1 MIINLDEKQ
10 LNIIGKYLGQ
20 APFNE
25 VAQLIHHIN
34 SEVQNNFNA
43 SAETV
48 PVKAAALAAT
58 RSPPT
63 KA

>member
-34 SEVQNNFNA
+34 SEVQNRLNA
-43 SAETV
+43 GVEET
-48 PVKAAALAAT
+48 PSGQIKLNSDDGDS
-58 RSPPT
+58 RC
-63 KA
+63 

>member
-43 SAETV
+43 SA
-48 PVKAAALAAT
+48 
-58 RSPPT
+58 
-63 KA
+63 

>member
-25 VAQLIHHIN
+25 VAHLIHHIN
-34 SEVQNNFNA
+34 SEVQNNLKA
-43 SAETV
+43 SVEVA
-48 PVKAAALAAT
+48 PNIK
-58 RSPPT
+58 T
-63 KA
+63 KLSEIG

>member
-25 VAQLIHHIN
+25 VVQLIQHIN
-34 SEVQNNFNA
+34 IEVQNNFNSQVDA
-43 SAETV
+43 RDIPSGQITPKDEFAGD
-48 PVKAAALAAT
+48 
-58 RSPPT
+58 
-63 KA
+63 